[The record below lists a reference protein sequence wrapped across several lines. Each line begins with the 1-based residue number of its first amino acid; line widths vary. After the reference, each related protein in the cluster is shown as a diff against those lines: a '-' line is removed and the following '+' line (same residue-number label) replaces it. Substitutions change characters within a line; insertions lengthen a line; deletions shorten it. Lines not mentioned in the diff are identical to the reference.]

1 MESTPFVVS
10 RFINRNGVISWRV
23 SGWLHGVRIRRNF
36 GSREEAASEKAS
48 LELKVLQEAS
58 GLRSLTTFLTTEQLR
73 EAEAAVTRLKGS
85 PHSLT
90 TLLDFALEHYRAPAP
105 ARSVCSSIAGYLDVK
120 RRETERGVLSAIQ
133 YTTIRRQL
141 NVLQAHFPDATL
153 DQLTAASLTAF
164 FDRGNPSLKTY
175 NNRRGVLSTFMKFA
189 HQQGWVAAN
198 PVTGICFHRISHR
211 RGSAKTLTADR
222 ARELMAHVETLHGG
236 QLVPFFALCL
246 FAGIRPCLRTGE
258 ILKLKPSQINLDT
271 SVIHIEPEVSKVR
284 MKRNVSIQSNL
295 AAWLAAYPLERFP
308 IIFPNLQRWR
318 AKVAKQFGLSHD
330 IMRHTFISMFVAK
343 FRSMGEAA
351 LQAGNSETIIRKHY
365 LDLKDADEAER
376 FFGIYPAKGATAET
390 QPPGEPEPVAFP
402 GTAPALRR
410 TG

>member
-1 MESTPFVVS
+1 MESTSFVVS
-10 RFINRNGVISWRV
+10 RFENRNGVTSWRV
-23 SGWLHGVRIRRNF
+23 SGWLHGVRVRRNF
-36 GSREEAASEKAS
+36 GTREEAASEKAA

-58 GLRSLTTFLTTEQLR
+58 GLRSLTTFLTPDQLR

-90 TLLDFALEHYRAPAP
+90 TLLDFALEYYRAPTP
-105 ARSVCSSIAGYLDVK
+105 ARSVCSSITGYLDVK

-141 NVLQAHFPDATL
+141 SVLQAHFPDATL

-189 HQQGWVAAN
+189 HLQGWVAAN
-198 PVTGICFHRISHR
+198 PVAGIGFHRISHR

-236 QLVPFFALCL
+236 QMVPFFALCL

-284 MKRNVSIQSNL
+284 MKRNVSIQPNL
-295 AAWLAAYPLERFP
+295 TAWLTAYPLERFP
-308 IIFPNLQRWR
+308 VIFPNLQRWR

-365 LDLKDADEAER
+365 LDLKDAEEAER
-376 FFGIYPAKGATAET
+376 FFGIYPAKVALVEA
-390 QPPGEPEPVAFP
+390 PPPREPEAVAFP
-402 GTAPALRR
+402 GTSSALRR

>member
-1 MESTPFVVS
+1 MESTSFVVR
-10 RFINRNGVISWRV
+10 RFENRNGVTSWRV
-23 SGWLHGVRIRRNF
+23 SGWLHGVRVRRNF
-36 GSREEAASEKAS
+36 GTRDEAASEKAA
-48 LELKVLQEAS
+48 LELKVLQETS
-58 GLRSLTTFLTTEQLR
+58 GMLSLATFLTSEQLR
-73 EAEAAVTRLKGS
+73 EAEAVVTRLKDS
-85 PHSLT
+85 PHSLKV
-90 TLLDFALEHYRAPAP
+90 LLDFAMENYRVPQEAWAVSR
-105 ARSVCSSIAGYLDVK
+105 AVAGYLEAK
-120 RRETERGVLSAIQ
+120 RRETERGVLSHVQ

-141 NVLQAHFPDATL
+141 NVLQAHFPTATL

-198 PVTGICFHRISHR
+198 PVTGIGFHRVSHR

-222 ARELMAHVETLHGG
+222 ARELMAHVETPHGG

-318 AKVAKQFGLSHD
+318 ARVAKQFGLSHD

-365 LDLKDADEAER
+365 FDLIDAEEADR
-376 FFGIYPAKGATAET
+376 FFGIYPAKGTLAEA
-390 QPPGEPEPVAFP
+390 PPTGEPEPVAFP
-402 GTAPALRR
+402 GTAAAFRR